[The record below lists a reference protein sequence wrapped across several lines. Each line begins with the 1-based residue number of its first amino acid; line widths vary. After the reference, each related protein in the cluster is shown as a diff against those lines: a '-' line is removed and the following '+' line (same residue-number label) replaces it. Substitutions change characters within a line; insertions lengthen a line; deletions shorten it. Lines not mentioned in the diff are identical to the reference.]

1 MSDDIENSEKII
13 SSLKQA
19 LQQEVQ
25 YRNALI
31 SNAITF
37 FDVNLSKDII
47 PNDFYYKRADGK
59 YFSALEMV
67 GLKAPCKFSLY
78 IKRYVETVIIKEDE
92 KKCLDFKNLRKKLLQ
107 FYKAGKKE
115 YSIQFW
121 TELETGRKLFALH
134 RFLLTQSEDGD
145 INALC
150 ILKDESESQ
159 LKLENAYQKELE
171 QYAYFDP
178 ITKGYNYIKFK
189 DKLKTYNRP
198 GSIIALDIHSFKII
212 NTVSGILK
220 GDQVIK
226 SIWDAMVNA
235 LDFDK
240 NDIAGHI
247 NADQFIIYVPTFSEK
262 VLVRKLKNISLAF
275 SIISTEME
283 VPLIQPYFGISKWQ
297 PGKKIELAYS
307 EAVAAKTNAQNQ
319 QNLNYAFFDEEDTIR
334 LIREKSIVDSFD
346 ESLAK
351 KEFKIWYQPK
361 YNPVTRKLVGAEAL
375 VRWIKPDGS
384 MISPADFIP
393 LFEKNGMIRQFDEY
407 IFRNVCWQLNEWLC
421 SGKDICPISINL
433 SRVSLYF
440 ENIVNVY
447 KSISDDIGIDKSYLP
462 IEITETAAITNSQI
476 QAIADKFYTAGFKL
490 HMDDFGAGYSSLA
503 SLNTM
508 HFDTL
513 KLDKSLIDFIGN
525 FGGDRLLEH
534 TILLAKELGM
544 HVTAEGVENERQVAF
559 LRNIGC
565 DSIQGYYFSKP
576 LPAEQFEKLL
586 GKLKTQKKEDDFDHL
601 NEYVSKFKSAVLRP
615 PLYSFIVNL
624 TENTFVEING
634 SNDWCNETKIDA
646 KKFDAAVN
654 LLAQNYIS
662 PEYKDAY
669 RNFMSRQRM
678 LEEFNGVPDTRI
690 FTYTRKFRNETK
702 PMGIMNHVFKI
713 EDSDC
718 IWMYFTVSM
727 V

>member
-1 MSDDIENSEKII
+1 MSENIENSEIII

-19 LQQEVQ
+19 LQEEVQ
-25 YRNALI
+25 YREALI
-31 SNAITF
+31 SDAITF
-37 FDVNLSKDII
+37 FECNLSKDII
-47 PNDFYYKRADGK
+47 PNDFFYKTVDGK

-78 IKRYVETVIIKEDE
+78 IEKYVEKVIIKEDE
-92 KKCLDFKNLRKKLLQ
+92 QQCVDFNNIREKLLQ
-107 FYKAGKKE
+107 FFKQGKKD

-121 TELETGRKLFALH
+121 TEFETGRKFFALH
-134 RFLLTQSEDGD
+134 KFILTQSNDGD
-145 INALC
+145 IRALC
-150 ILKDESESQ
+150 ILKDESEVQ
-159 LKLENAYQKELE
+159 LKLEKAYQKKLE

-178 ITKGYNYIKFK
+178 ITNGYNYIKFK
-189 DKLKTYNRP
+189 ETLRLFNRP
-198 GSIIALDIHSFKII
+198 GSIVSLDIYSFKII
-212 NTVSGILK
+212 NAVSGIVK
-220 GDQVIK
+220 GDLVIK
-226 SIWDAMVNA
+226 SIWDALVKA

-247 NADQFIIYVPTFSEK
+247 NADQFIIFIPTYDEK
-262 VLVRKLKNISLAF
+262 VIIRKLKNINLAF
-275 SIISTEME
+275 SFISSEME
-283 VPLIQPYFGISKWQ
+283 VPLIQPYFGVSKWQ

-307 EAVAAKTNAQNQ
+307 ESVAAKKNAKNQ
-319 QNLNYAFFDEEDTIR
+319 QNCNYAFFDYEDTVK
-334 LIREKSIVDSFD
+334 LIKEKSIVDSFD

-375 VRWIKPDGS
+375 VRWVKADGS
-384 MISPADFIP
+384 IIFPGDFIP

-421 SGKDICPISINL
+421 LGKDICPVSINL
-433 SRVSLYF
+433 SRVSLYY
-440 ENIVNVY
+440 ENIVNIY
-447 KSISDDIGIDKSYLP
+447 KNISEEIGIDKSYLP
-462 IEITETAAITNSQI
+462 IEITETAAITNNEI
-476 QAIADKFYTAGFKL
+476 KEIANKFYMAGFKL
-490 HMDDFGAGYSSLA
+490 HMDDFGSGYSSLA
-503 SLNTM
+503 SLNLM

-559 LRNIGC
+559 LKNIGC

-576 LPAEQFEKLL
+576 LPKDKFEELL
-586 GKLKTQKKEDDFDHL
+586 GNMKFSKNEDNFDHL
-601 NEYVSKFKSAVLRP
+601 NQYVSNFKSAALRP

-646 KKFDAAVN
+646 KEFDGAVN
-654 LLAQNYIS
+654 LLAEKYIS
-662 PEYKDAY
+662 PEYKDSY
-669 RNFMSRQRM
+669 RNFMSRQRI
-678 LEEFNGVPDTRI
+678 LSEFSGI
-690 FTYTRKFRNETK
+690 SETK
-702 PMGIMNHVFKI
+702 IFFYKRKYHNQIRSMGIMHHIFKL
-713 EDSDC
+713 EDSEC
-718 IWMYFTVSM
+718 IWMYFTVS
-727 V
+727 VY